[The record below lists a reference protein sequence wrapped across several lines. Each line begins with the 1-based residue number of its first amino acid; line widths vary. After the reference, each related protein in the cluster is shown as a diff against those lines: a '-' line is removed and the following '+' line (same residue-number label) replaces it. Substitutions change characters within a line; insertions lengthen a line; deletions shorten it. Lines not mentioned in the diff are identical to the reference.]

1 MGGVHGLEGWFELLI
16 DTVVAEELGKEKE
29 SESESE
35 VIVWTT
41 ALVIVEVKYR
51 LRRFSPRGS
60 STMMTH
66 QR

>member
-1 MGGVHGLEGWFELLI
+1 MGGVHGLEGWFKLLI

-35 VIVWTT
+35 VIVWT
-41 ALVIVEVKYR
+41 AASVIVEVKHR

-60 STMMTH
+60 STMMIH
-66 QR
+66 